1 MDINQL
7 SELVKKKILENNL
20 IDDLEIEDKSYLHKD
35 HKGNQSNKF
44 HLKLKIKSNSLKN
57 MNRIESN
64 KIIYKLIDK
73 EMNEHIHSLQILFF

>member
-7 SELVKKKILENNL
+7 SKLVKKKILENNL

-35 HKGNQSNKF
+35 HKGNQLNKF

>member
-7 SELVKKKILENNL
+7 SELVKKKILENHL
-20 IDDLEIEDKSYLHKD
+20 IDDLEIEDKSYLHKN
-35 HKGNQSNKF
+35 HKGNQPNKF

-57 MNRIESN
+57 MNKIESN

-73 EMNEHIHSLQILFF
+73 EINEHIHSLQILFF

>member
-20 IDDLEIEDKSYLHKD
+20 IDDLEIEDKSYLHKN
-35 HKGNQSNKF
+35 HKGNQPNKF

>member
-35 HKGNQSNKF
+35 HKGNQPNKF
-44 HLKLKIKSNSLKN
+44 HLKLKIKSNALKN

>member
-7 SELVKKKILENNL
+7 RELVKKKILENHL

-35 HKGNQSNKF
+35 HKGNQLNKF

-73 EMNEHIHSLQILFF
+73 EMHEHIHSLQILFF

>member
-35 HKGNQSNKF
+35 HKGNQPNKF
-44 HLKLKIKSNSLKN
+44 HLKLKIKSKQTKQSKQNLSLTQ
-57 MNRIESN
+57 
-64 KIIYKLIDK
+64 L
-73 EMNEHIHSLQILFF
+73 

>member
-7 SELVKKKILENNL
+7 SELVKKKILENHL
-20 IDDLEIEDKSYLHKD
+20 IDDLEIEDKSYLHKN
-35 HKGNQSNKF
+35 HKGNQPNKF

-57 MNRIESN
+57 MNKVESN

-73 EMNEHIHSLQILFF
+73 EINEHIHSLQILFF

>member
-7 SELVKKKILENNL
+7 SELVKKKILENHL
-20 IDDLEIEDKSYLHKD
+20 IDNLEIEDKSYLHKD
-35 HKGNQSNKF
+35 HKGNQPNKF

-64 KIIYKLIDK
+64 KIIYKLSLI
-73 EMNEHIHSLQILFF
+73 HI

>member
-7 SELVKKKILENNL
+7 RELVKKKILENHL
-20 IDDLEIEDKSYLHKD
+20 IDDLEIEDKSYLHKN
-35 HKGNQSNKF
+35 HKGNQPNKF

-57 MNRIESN
+57 MNKIESN
-64 KIIYKLIDK
+64 KIIYKLIEK